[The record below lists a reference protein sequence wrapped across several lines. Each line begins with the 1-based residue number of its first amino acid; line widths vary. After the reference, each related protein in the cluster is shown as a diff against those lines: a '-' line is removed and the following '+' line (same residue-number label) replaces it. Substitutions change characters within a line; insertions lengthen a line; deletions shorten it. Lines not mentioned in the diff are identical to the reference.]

1 MGFDENDQLDPE
13 QAYLGYLRAEIE
25 RLTALLRAVES
36 RGEGLAVDSEVA
48 PAFLERPSVDTA
60 VRPDSF
66 FGMTTPQATRRFLDM
81 MGRGHPQTPLAIVEA
96 LVRGG
101 LYKPDE
107 REAAVK
113 NVYTALTRGKDK
125 EFAKIQ
131 KEWGLS
137 EWYPDRKLPDE
148 KPSPRKRKSKKKSR
162 KRKSKAKKARATP
175 ATEDKSA
182 TAQQP
187 HRLAEFNEFVRQK
200 IAVGKSRA
208 EAIDEWKVWKT
219 TKGA

>member
-1 MGFDENDQLDPE
+1 M
-13 QAYLGYLRAEIE
+13 
-25 RLTALLRAVES
+25 RAVES
-36 RGEGLAVDSEVA
+36 RGEGLAVDLEAA
-48 PAFLERPSVDTA
+48 PALLGPPSVDTA

-81 MGRGHPQTPLAIVEA
+81 MGKGHPQTPLAIVEA
-96 LVRGG
+96 LIRGG

-148 KPSPRKRKSKKKSR
+148 KPSPRKRKPKKKSR
-162 KRKSKAKKARATP
+162 KRRSKAKKVRAAPT
-175 ATEDKSA
+175 TEVKSV
-182 TAQQP
+182 TAQKP
-187 HRLAEFNEFVRQK
+187 HRLAEFNEFVRQQK
-200 IAVGKSRA
+200 EVGKSHA